1 MSVAAAANHLYLLA
15 AAPARARFERAA
27 RDPTRAQWTIL
38 SRILRENAQ
47 CEFGARHGFGD
58 MRSVAVF
65 RERVPLCDYDTVAVD
80 IDRITT
86 GAARVLTTDTVRC
99 LEPTGGSSGAAKL
112 IPYTGRL
119 MSDFSAAT
127 QAWIFDLLRSRPA
140 LRQGRAYWAVTPPA
154 RRPTHSSGGVPIGLA
169 HDSDYFPPIARAL
182 LDRVLGLPRAI
193 ARAPDVA
200 TCRYLTLRAL
210 LALPDLAL
218 VSVWN
223 PSFLTLLAEA
233 LDEHWHD
240 LLADLAD
247 GALRVPVAEALRH
260 ELARSFDAHPHR
272 SSALRRRFG
281 HRPPEDLGD
290 LWSGLALI
298 SCWSDGHAG
307 RALAGMR
314 RRFPRVEVQGKGLLA
329 TEGVVSFPLFE
340 TAFPVAAVTSHFL
353 EFIPHRDD
361 GSDDDPVTVDRVAT
375 GATYEVVLTT
385 SGGLYRYRLRD
396 LVRVAGWYRATPL
409 LTFVGRADGAS
420 DLAGEKLTPSFVER
434 VLAAAARITEIHPP
448 FALLAPAWA
457 GRSEPPRYD
466 LYVEAEERDAARLAR
481 AVEHLLTDSHH
492 YALCR
497 ALGQLDP
504 VHGVAVSDGARVY
517 ERVRVSRGQRA
528 GAVKPVALDAALD
541 WARAFAVDAAV
552 SAGDALVSS

>member
-1 MSVAAAANHLYLLA
+1 MSVATAANHLYLLA

-27 RDPTRAQWTIL
+27 RDPARAQWAIL

-47 CEFGARHGFGD
+47 CEFGARHGFRD
-58 MRSVAVF
+58 LRSVAAF
-65 RERVPLCDYDTVAVD
+65 RDRVPLCDYDGVAAD

-86 GAARVLTTDTVRC
+86 GAADVLTTDPVRC

-112 IPYTGRL
+112 IPYTRRL

-127 QAWIFDLLRSRPA
+127 QAWICDLLWSRPA

-154 RRPTHSSGGVPIGLA
+154 RRPARAPGGVPIGLE

-193 ARAPDVA
+193 AKAPDVT

-218 VSVWN
+218 VSVWS
-223 PSFLTLLAEA
+223 PSFLALLADA

-247 GALRVPVAEALRH
+247 GALRVPLAESLRA
-260 ELARSFDAHPHR
+260 ELARSLDAHPLR
-272 SSALRRRFG
+272 ALALRRRFAR
-281 HRPPEDLGD
+281 RPPADLGD
-290 LWSGLALI
+290 LWTGLALI

-307 RALAGMR
+307 RALEGMR

-340 TAFPVAAVTSHFL
+340 AEFPVAAVTSHFL
-353 EFIPHRDD
+353 EFIPHRDEG
-361 GSDDDPVTVDRVAT
+361 GSEDPVTVDRVVT
-375 GATYEVVLTT
+375 GETYEVVLTT

-434 VLAAAARITEIHPP
+434 VLAAAARITEIRPS
-448 FALLAPAWA
+448 FAMLAPAWV
-457 GRSEPPRYD
+457 GGEPPRYH
-466 LYVEAEERDAARLAR
+466 LYVEAEETDAARLAR
-481 AVEHLLTDSHH
+481 AVEHLLKDSHH

-497 ALGQLDP
+497 ALGQLGP
-504 VHGVAVSDGARVY
+504 VYGVAVRDGARVH

-541 WARAFAVDAAV
+541 WARAFSVDAAV
-552 SAGDALVSS
+552 TTDNALVSS